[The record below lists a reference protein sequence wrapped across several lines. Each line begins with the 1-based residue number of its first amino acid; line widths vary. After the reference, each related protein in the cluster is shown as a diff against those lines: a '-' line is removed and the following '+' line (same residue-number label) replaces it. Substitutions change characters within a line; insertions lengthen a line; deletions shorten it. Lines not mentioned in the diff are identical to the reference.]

1 MKFYEVV
8 SDECNG
14 TLNPL
19 SINSKSLSS
28 EKFLENNEVE
38 IFCKYAHHVLI
49 NTKFPRTLF
58 NSYRGVALAKWFSTV
73 SLVANHIYMNNN
85 NKNNGVGIICDNA
98 HLHIVSLIQVLRN
111 SVQRF
116 KRSCAE

>member
-1 MKFYEVV
+1 MAHWIQY
-8 SDECNG
+8 
-14 TLNPL
+14 

-38 IFCKYAHHVLI
+38 IFCKYAHHVVI

-73 SLVANHIYMNNN
+73 SLVANHIY
-85 NKNNGVGIICDNA
+85 IY
-98 HLHIVSLIQVLRN
+98 
-111 SVQRF
+111 
-116 KRSCAE
+116 E